1 MKTVEQT
8 QGISHTRAIELIQA
22 GGNKVLLLL
31 RPQALLSENR
41 DVILPDPP
49 GSNTSNI
56 PLSSPLLHPPS
67 TSAKKETS
75 DLTSSFAR
83 SRDSLDLACE
93 DPRSKDS
100 KREKRAKPPNTS
112 SSRVPQQ
119 RRIKSRSAEN
129 LLDLGDTEK
138 SKSPSK
144 DKACSHKENLQ
155 QSTRDSH
162 KNRKS
167 CQHSRSVSPQ
177 KSKREGQE
185 VVIGEAQG
193 RKKERRVKGTASV
206 DQKKSDAERRKK
218 QESRGRKLNE
228 TQEGEERWR
237 AERKVR
243 NKGEDQVLEPKGET
257 ELKSTRKKKKQ
268 RDRDMRNED
277 SHISSR
283 EGDKKSRQT
292 KDKGDQ
298 TEENRKE
305 MITDKNESKRKGNE
319 SEDRKDDIVTTDV
332 APVTTRASLVFDH
345 PGPLSD
351 GLWKIPSFARI
362 LTHEEAMRDVCE

>member
-1 MKTVEQT
+1 MHIFSPL
-8 QGISHTRAIELIQA
+8 G
-22 GGNKVLLLL
+22 
-31 RPQALLSENR
+31 
-41 DVILPDPP
+41 DVILPDPL
-49 GSNTSNI
+49 GSNTSKI
-56 PLSSPLLHPPS
+56 PLNSPLLHPPS
-67 TSAKKETS
+67 SSAKKEAS

-83 SRDSLDLACE
+83 SRGSLDLACE
-93 DPRSKDS
+93 DPRSKES

-119 RRIKSRSAEN
+119 RHIKSRSAEN

-138 SKSPSK
+138 SK
-144 DKACSHKENLQ
+144 DEARSHKENLQ
-155 QSTRDSH
+155 QSTRDSR

-193 RKKERRVKGTASV
+193 RKEECRVKGTPSV
-206 DQKKSDAERRKK
+206 NQKKSEAERRKK
-218 QESRGRKLNE
+218 TESRGRKQNE
-228 TQEGEERWR
+228 TQEGQERWR

-243 NKGEDQVLEPKGET
+243 SKGEDEALEPKGET

-268 RDRDMRNED
+268 RDRVMRNED
-277 SHISSR
+277 THISSR

-292 KDKGDQ
+292 KDKWDQ

-319 SEDRKDDIVTTDV
+319 SEDRKDDIVTTDA
-332 APVTTRASLVFDH
+332 APITTRASLVFDH

>member
-1 MKTVEQT
+1 MHFFSPLGEV
-8 QGISHTRAIELIQA
+8 
-22 GGNKVLLLL
+22 
-31 RPQALLSENR
+31 
-41 DVILPDPP
+41 
-49 GSNTSNI
+49 NTSNI

-67 TSAKKETS
+67 TSEKETS
-75 DLTSSFAR
+75 DLTSSFAG
-83 SRDSLDLACE
+83 SRGSLDLACE

-119 RRIKSRSAEN
+119 RRIKSQSAEN

-144 DKACSHKENLQ
+144 DKARSHKENLQ
-155 QSTRDSH
+155 QSTRESR
-162 KNRKS
+162 KYRKS

-193 RKKERRVKGTASV
+193 QKEECHVKGTPSV
-206 DQKKSDAERRKK
+206 NQKKSDPERRKK
-218 QESRGRKLNE
+218 QESRERKRNE
-228 TQEGEERWR
+228 TQEGEERWT

-243 NKGEDQVLEPKGET
+243 SKGEDKALEPKGET
-257 ELKSTRKKKKQ
+257 DLKSTRKKKKH

-277 SHISSR
+277 THISSR
-283 EGDKKSRQT
+283 EGDMKSRQT
-292 KDKGDQ
+292 KNK
-298 TEENRKE
+298 EENRKE
-305 MITDKNESKRKGNE
+305 MITDKHETKSKGNE
-319 SEDRKDDIVTTDV
+319 NENRKDNIVTTDA
-332 APVTTRASLVFDH
+332 APVTTRGSLVFDH

>member
-1 MKTVEQT
+1 MQIFSPLGSAE
-8 QGISHTRAIELIQA
+8 
-22 GGNKVLLLL
+22 
-31 RPQALLSENR
+31 
-41 DVILPDPP
+41 DVILPDPS

-56 PLSSPLLHPPS
+56 PLSSPLLHPSS

-75 DLTSSFAR
+75 ELTSSLAR
-83 SRDSLDLACE
+83 SHGSLDLACE

-100 KREKRAKPPNTS
+100 KRKKRAKPPNTS
-112 SSRVPQQ
+112 SSRDPQR
-119 RRIKSRSAEN
+119 RRIKSLSAEN

-138 SKSPSK
+138 SKSLSKAK
-144 DKACSHKENLQ
+144 DKARSHKENLQ
-155 QSTRDSH
+155 QSTRDSQ

-185 VVIGEAQG
+185 AVIGEAQG
-193 RKKERRVKGTASV
+193 RKEERRVKGTPSI

-218 QESRGRKLNE
+218 QESRGRKRNE
-228 TQEGEERWR
+228 NQDGEERQR

-243 NKGEDQVLEPKGET
+243 SKGEDETLEPKGET
-257 ELKSTRKKKKQ
+257 ELKSTQKKKNQ

-277 SHISSR
+277 THISSR
-283 EGDKKSRQT
+283 EGDKKSKQT

-298 TEENRKE
+298 KEENRRE
-305 MITDKNESKRKGNE
+305 MITDKNKSKRKGNE
-319 SEDRKDDIVTTDV
+319 SRDRKDDIVTTDA
-332 APVTTRASLVFDH
+332 APVNTRASLVFDH